1 MSDAFAESE
10 LLEERSLELREHGQG
25 PELPDGVDE
34 ADALDQRRDLVGG
47 ADDDG
52 PVIADDVNEAD
63 AIDQATPVAFDDDE
77 DWREG

>member
-10 LLEERSLELREHGQG
+10 LLEERSLELREHGPA

-34 ADALDQRRDLVGG
+34 ADALDQRRDLLGG
-47 ADDDG
+47 ADDEG
-52 PVIADDVNEAD
+52 PVIADGVNEAD
-63 AIDQATPVAFDDDE
+63 AIDQATPVAYDDDE